1 MWIIFLVF
9 KGNDLH
15 SGFSPRETKQ
25 AHQEWVES
33 QLLPAWD
40 VAGPENRMGFVI
52 YPSGPAIERSAAMN
66 MTPAQMFGNFGAAQP
81 HKLGQRNFATHGQV
95 ILGGKDAWANRLGRE
110 LVASFWNQLQ
120 YCDLDLNIDP
130 DILLQ
135 SISYTDKEGAVKRL
149 GPLPYHP
156 CNDAKH
162 LKQWRG
168 YYQWYRMECAATHIP
183 MERCDFHAWQDA
195 INVQEVFSPAERRSF
210 NASVPQAISCV
221 DIEKVVMCK
230 IIDNRVHVF

>member
-1 MWIIFLVF
+1 VWIIFLVF

-52 YPSGPAIERSAAMN
+52 YPSRPAIEQSAAMN

-81 HKLGQRNFATHGQV
+81 HKLGQLNFATHGQV
-95 ILGGKDAWANRLGRE
+95 ILGGKDVWAHRLGQE

-130 DILLQ
+130 NILLQ
-135 SISYTDKEGAVKRL
+135 LISYTDKEGAVK
-149 GPLPYHP
+149 
-156 CNDAKH
+156 
-162 LKQWRG
+162 
-168 YYQWYRMECAATHIP
+168 WYRAECAEIHIP
-183 MERCDFHAWQDA
+183 MERSDFCARQEATRIHQSTT
-195 INVQEVFSPAERRSF
+195 NVQEVFNAAERCSF
-210 NASVPQAISCV
+210 NASVPKVISCI
-221 DIEKVVMCK
+221 DIEKVVTCK
-230 IIDNRVHVF
+230 IIDNRVRVF